1 MTMATKA
8 LTLDNV
14 RKTYGDP
21 VHGVHAL
28 KGASFDIA
36 DNEFFTLLG
45 PSGCGKTTLLRLLAG
60 FADATS
66 GEIQLYGQSIEN
78 LAPQHRPI
86 NTVFQNYS
94 LFPHK
99 TVRENVNF
107 GLKMLKKPAEEASR
121 RTDEMLDLVQMAC
134 FADRL
139 PTQLSGGQQQRV
151 ALARALAPKPKVL
164 LLDEPLSAL
173 DLKLRQ
179 AMRLELKQL
188 QEETGI
194 TFVFVTHD
202 QEEALAMSD
211 RVAVL
216 AHGVIQQIGTPS
228 EIYRHPANMFVA
240 DFIGENN
247 FLDVTVSS
255 SHGKELI
262 VQGAGI
268 ETVTALNPG
277 GLSKGNKTHLAIRP
291 EGMSFTKNDGNS
303 VLSTEAVIKAEIYLG
318 NALNHVVELPG
329 GQTLTIRDS
338 HVLKQVDLLPHG
350 QVVTV
355 YADDGAAQVVAEE
368 EA

>member
-1 MTMATKA
+1 MSSTIDA
-8 LTLDNV
+8 LTLNDV

-21 VHGVHAL
+21 QNGVHAL
-28 KGASFDIA
+28 KGATLHIA

-60 FADATS
+60 FEDATS
-66 GEIQLYGQSIEN
+66 GEIQLYGNPIEH

-86 NTVFQNYS
+86 NTVFQHYS

-99 TVRENVNF
+99 TVRDNVYF
-107 GLKMLKKPAEEASR
+107 GLKMLKLPKAEAMKR
-121 RTDEMLDLVQMAC
+121 VDEMLELVQMTQL
-134 FADRL
+134 ADRL

-188 QEETGI
+188 QEDTGI

-211 RVAVL
+211 RIAVL
-216 AHGVIQQIGTPS
+216 AHGVIQQIGTPT
-228 EIYRHPANMFVA
+228 EIYRHPRNMFVA

-247 FLDVTVSS
+247 FLEVTVESADAS
-255 SHGKELI
+255 GAKVH
-262 VQGAGI
+262 GAGI
-268 ETVTALNPG
+268 EQVV
-277 GLSKGNKTHLAIRP
+277 LSQSNGAARGEQTHLAIRP
-291 EGMSFTKNDGNS
+291 EGMSFTSSGRNT
-303 VLSTEAVIKAEIYLG
+303 VLTKSAMIKAEIYLG
-318 NALNHVVELPG
+318 NALCHIVALPD
-329 GQTLTIRDS
+329 GQTLTIRDND
-338 HVLKQVDLLPHG
+338 VLSGVEKLPLG
-350 QVVTV
+350 QAVTV
-355 YADDGAAQVVAEE
+355 YVDRDAPQIIREQ